1 MHRGLGLG
9 IRAVR
14 MGMRATRPQ
23 GFRRA
28 CADDVAR
35 LCQSAKTRRNERE
48 CLKGKESSLSA
59 ECKTAL
65 DRRRQPEREPA
76 H

>member
-1 MHRGLGLG
+1 M
-9 IRAVR
+9 RAVR

-35 LCQSAKTRRNERE
+35 LCQSAKTRRDERE
-48 CLKGKESSLSA
+48 CLKNKESSLSA
-59 ECKTAL
+59 ACKSAL
-65 DRRRQPEREPA
+65 DKGRQQER
-76 H
+76 